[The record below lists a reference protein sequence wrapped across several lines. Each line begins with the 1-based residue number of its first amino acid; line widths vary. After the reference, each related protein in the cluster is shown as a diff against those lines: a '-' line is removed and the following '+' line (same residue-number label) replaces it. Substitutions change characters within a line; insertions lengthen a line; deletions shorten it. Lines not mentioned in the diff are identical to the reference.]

1 MQISSP
7 AGWDW
12 YLLIPSL
19 GMQVLPEASRLSAG
33 SSPAQLR
40 SELAVSCSTAIQPL
54 PMQA

>member
-1 MQISSP
+1 MPISST

-12 YLLIPSL
+12 YLLLPSL

-33 SSPAQLR
+33 SSPSQLR